1 MSMVNVGEPQ
11 NLSSILMGLCDI
23 NSGDDLRI
31 LDITSDSRT
40 VKPGSCFISV
50 ADDKTLCEEHIQ
62 DSIARGATA
71 ILCSY
76 SVEADRDR
84 VYIKEVDSL
93 QKHLGTISNRFFN
106 KPSHSLKVCATTGTN
121 GKTTVAYLTSMAM
134 EILGSNC
141 GYVGTLGAGSIGRLV
156 ETENTSPDVISIHR
170 RFSIFRDKGFQFANI
185 EASSH
190 GLHQGRLDGVKL
202 ETAAFTNLSR
212 DHLDYHGTME
222 AYLESKSL
230 LFAKSDVEQGI
241 INIDDEAGRLI
252 FQSVSS
258 HLKTWACSSSAL
270 DGCLKAERQ
279 VQASHILSTTRGSSF
294 TLSYN
299 EITER
304 VFSPLIGKFN
314 VDNLLI
320 VVATLLAL
328 DYPFEDICRCISKLD
343 QIPGRMEYCGES
355 DVGAKIYVDY
365 AHTPDSLRAALQAIA
380 ASEPAKVSVVFGC
393 GGQRDQGKRALM
405 GCIAE
410 QLSGQVFITADN
422 PRDEAQDA
430 IAADILQGM
439 NEPDKAVVIED
450 RREAICAAIFS
461 AQVGEVVLIAGKGH
475 ETVQTDSTGARYH
488 SDLSFV
494 AEVLH
499 KASSI

>member
-1 MSMVNVGEPQ
+1 
-11 NLSSILMGLCDI
+11 
-23 NSGDDLRI
+23 
-31 LDITSDSRT
+31 
-40 VKPGSCFISV
+40 
-50 ADDKTLCEEHIQ
+50 
-62 DSIARGATA
+62 
-71 ILCSY
+71 
-76 SVEADRDR
+76 
-84 VYIKEVDSL
+84 
-93 QKHLGTISNRFFN
+93 
-106 KPSHSLKVCATTGTN
+106 
-121 GKTTVAYLTSMAM
+121 
-134 EILGSNC
+134 
-141 GYVGTLGAGSIGRLV
+141 
-156 ETENTSPDVISIHR
+156 
-170 RFSIFRDKGFQFANI
+170 
-185 EASSH
+185 
-190 GLHQGRLDGVKL
+190 
-202 ETAAFTNLSR
+202 
-212 DHLDYHGTME
+212 
-222 AYLESKSL
+222 
-230 LFAKSDVEQGI
+230 
-241 INIDDEAGRLI
+241 
-252 FQSVSS
+252 
-258 HLKTWACSSSAL
+258 
-270 DGCLKAERQ
+270 LKAERQ

-299 EITER
+299 EMTER

-355 DVGAKIYVDY
+355 DAGAKIYVDY

-430 IAADILQGM
+430 IAVDILQGM

-450 RREAICAAIFS
+450 RREAICAAIC
-461 AQVGEVVLIAGKGH
+461 AAHVGEVVLIAGKGH